1 MESVARRV
9 VVSGVVQGVG
19 FRHHTK
25 LRARELGLSGWV
37 RNRPDGN
44 VEAWIEGPEET
55 VGAMIEWLRRGPGSA
70 RVEDVAVE
78 TVEPRSV
85 EQRGDQ
91 RFSVRFD

>member
-25 LRARELGLSGWV
+25 VRARELGLAGWV
-37 RNRPDGN
+37 RNAPDGS
-44 VEAWIEGPEET
+44 VEAWIEGSDAAVSE
-55 VGAMIEWLRRGPGSA
+55 MIGWLRRGPSSA
-70 RVEDVAVE
+70 RVENVSVDEVE
-78 TVEPRSV
+78 A
-85 EQRGDQ
+85 RGEA